1 MKDGTAA
8 RPASPAVTITRGMT
22 ITHDD
27 FFRLLP
33 RALKNR
39 PFDMSEQ
46 GVLVTLN
53 NGRLKIT
60 LAPQTDRT
68 IGALTLP
75 VTRIAFEFEN
85 CTDAERRQ
93 FFEGFDLVYQK
104 GGG

>member
-8 RPASPAVTITRGMT
+8 RPATPVITVIREMT

-39 PFDMSEQ
+39 PYQTTDQ
-46 GVLVTLN
+46 GVLITLN
-53 NGRLKIT
+53 NGTLKIT
-60 LAPQTDRT
+60 LMPQTGRT
-68 IGALTLP
+68 IGALMLP

-85 CTDAERRQ
+85 CTAEERRQ
-93 FFEGFDLVYQK
+93 FFAGFDLAYQK

>member
-1 MKDGTAA
+1 MEKVIM
-8 RPASPAVTITRGMT
+8 REMT

-39 PFDMSEQ
+39 PFETSGQ
-46 GVLVTLN
+46 GVLVRLD
-53 NGRLKIT
+53 NGRLKIA
-60 LAPQTDRT
+60 LAPQTGRT

-75 VTRIAFEFEN
+75 ITRIAFEFEN
-85 CTDAERRQ
+85 CSAEERRQ
-93 FFEGFDLVYQK
+93 FFEGFDLAYQK

>member
-1 MKDGTAA
+1 MEGAII
-8 RPASPAVTITRGMT
+8 REMT

-39 PFDMSEQ
+39 PFETN
-46 GVLVTLN
+46 GENILVTLE
-53 NGRLKIT
+53 NGSLKIT
-60 LAPQTDRT
+60 LAPQTGRT

-75 VTRIAFEFEN
+75 ITRIAFEFEN
-85 CTDAERRQ
+85 CSAEERRQ
-93 FFEGFDLVYQK
+93 FFEGFDLAYQK